1 MEEIKLEDNS
11 DEIIKN
17 NNKRNKIIGVITF
30 IVSCVVI
37 FGVAIAASK
46 SGGSST
52 GDYLTYNNYVCIRDG
67 MTYSQV
73 VNVLGGNS
81 GVLST
86 SSSYDGYTLSYY
98 TWSNRSGTKCIVV
111 GFENNKVC
119 AKSQYGLR

>member
-11 DEIIKN
+11 DEITKN
-17 NNKRNKIIGVITF
+17 NNKRNIIIGVITF
-30 IVSCVVI
+30 IISCVII
-37 FGVAIAASK
+37 FSVFLLISK
-46 SGGSST
+46 GSGSST
-52 GDYLTYNNYVCIRDG
+52 NDYLTYNNYVSIRDG

-81 GVLST
+81 GVLDT

-111 GFENNKVC
+111 GFENGKVC